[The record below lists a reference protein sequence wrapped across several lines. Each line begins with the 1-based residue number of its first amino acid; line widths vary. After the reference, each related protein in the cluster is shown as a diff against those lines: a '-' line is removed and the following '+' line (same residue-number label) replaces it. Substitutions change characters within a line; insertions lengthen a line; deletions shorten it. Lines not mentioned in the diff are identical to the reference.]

1 MGVKNMITV
10 TTADI
15 CKELRKNHKYFDDGI
30 VAKAYSV
37 MINCLKR
44 KGLEREITRYLN
56 VAYLMARLG
65 FGVDIVTA
73 SFLAEAEEDGE
84 IVKRNFGITA
94 MRVTREYQCFRKTL
108 SEENDAVI
116 CEAGSFLQRAEN
128 NVCLRMAFLI
138 HLLMTVERFYEI
150 KVTNDEA
157 REQVADYIRSF
168 LLPVA
173 QKDQMC
179 YFVDLLEDVC
189 FDAKERRGHRLVK
202 QGYSDFIR
210 SNSYCERVVELFKQ
224 TFVGGDDSRL
234 CDCPSEWRDCFENVI
249 VEELLPK
256 EIYDSFC
263 LKYRDIETEL
273 DGFFSKA
280 NVRIFDI
287 FLVVAAVGDAK
298 LSDAVS
304 LFLSCY
310 EQMLL
315 GMGFAV
321 LGVRRDERSG
331 LRYFLLRDR
340 MMSFYRVYIVSR
352 YEYMKSKLGVMT
364 DCGIDV
370 GLRNNAV
377 PETVPHGMIRVYDYG
392 NNPWVVGLG
401 TTVLDFAFMSDEKK
415 GVCFQFA
422 EVFGEVV
429 PPDYV
434 LCSGDRIRIVA
445 ADVPQASLEWFRF
458 IKTVSARESLIRF
471 LHSILNLPG
480 LSEEGGKS

>member
-1 MGVKNMITV
+1 MRNMITV

-44 KGLEREITRYLN
+44 KGLELEITRYLN

-73 SFLAEAEEDGE
+73 SFLAEAEADGE
-84 IVKRNFGITA
+84 LVKRNFGITA
-94 MRVTREYQCFRKTL
+94 LRVTREYQGFRKTL
-108 SEENDAVI
+108 SEKNDAVI
-116 CEAGSFLQRAEN
+116 CEVGSFLQRAEN

-138 HLLMTVERFYEI
+138 HLLITVERFYEI
-150 KVTNDEA
+150 NVTNDEA
-157 REQVADYIRSF
+157 REQVADYIRTF

-173 QKDQMC
+173 KKDQMY

-210 SNSYCERVVELFKQ
+210 RNSYCEQVVELLRQVFIGQ
-224 TFVGGDDSRL
+224 DDSL
-234 CDCPSEWRDCFENVI
+234 LSDCPADRRGCFENVI
-249 VEELLPK
+249 AEKLLPK

-263 LKYRDIETEL
+263 LKHRDIETEL
-273 DGFFSKA
+273 DGFFSKT

-287 FLVVAAVGDAK
+287 FLVTAAEDGAEFPE
-298 LSDAVS
+298 AVS
-304 LFLSCY
+304 IFLTCY
-310 EQMLL
+310 EQQLL

-321 LGVRRDERSG
+321 LGVRCDERSG

-340 MMSFYRVYIVSR
+340 MMGFYRVYVVSR

-364 DCGIDV
+364 DCGVDV
-370 GLRNNAV
+370 GLRNDAV

-392 NNPWVVGLG
+392 NNPWDVGPS

-415 GVCFQFA
+415 GVCFRFA

-434 LCSGDRIRIVA
+434 LSSGDRIRIVT

-480 LSEEGGKS
+480 LSEEGGQL